1 MNMIETENIT
11 FAYTN
16 TNDKVLNHI
25 SLEIKEGECILLCG
39 KSGCGKTTFT
49 RLINGLIP
57 SFFDG
62 ELSGKCK
69 VSDLCSNT
77 ANIEDYVK
85 LVGSVFQN
93 PKTQYFNSNTTDE
106 LAFPC
111 ENIGIEPKEIQDR
124 IDEFAKFYHIEKFLD
139 KNLFYLSG
147 GEKQKIAFAAACML
161 YPKILVLD
169 EPTSNLDD
177 IAIQELHDMIVKIK
191 EQGVTIVIAEHR
203 IAWITDVVDRYY
215 YFEQGQVTKVYS
227 KDEFLHLSDDE
238 ILALGLRAKDL
249 SKYEKELENKYQNK
263 TSNIPFIEI
272 ADLEIGYNAKQVV
285 KKLPEISLGKSEI
298 VGLMGHNGIG
308 KSTFAKTLS
317 GLMKQIKGEIFID
330 GKKTTVKDRINH
342 TFLVMQDVNYELFS
356 DSVKEEIQLGVDN
369 LERYEEIV
377 EMLGLKEIE
386 DKHPMSL
393 SGGQKQRVVLA
404 ASMLSHKELI
414 ILDEPTSGLD
424 RANMDKV
431 GKLLQDLK
439 NQGKTILVITHDIEL
454 ASQWCDRII
463 NLEESNNGN

>member
-1 MNMIETENIT
+1 MSMIETKNIT
-11 FAYTN
+11 FTYAN
-16 TNDKVLNHI
+16 TNEKVLNDV
-25 SLEIKEGECILLCG
+25 SLEINKGECILLCG

-49 RLINGLIP
+49 RLLNGLIP

-62 ELSGKCK
+62 ELGGICNVLNLS
-69 VSDLCSNT
+69 SESAT
-77 ANIEDYVK
+77 IEDYVR

-106 LAFPC
+106 LSFPC
-111 ENIGIEPKEIQDR
+111 ENIGLDSKEIQDR
-124 IDEFAKFYHIEKFLD
+124 IDQFASLYHIEKFLD

-161 YPKILVLD
+161 YPKVLVLD

-177 IAIQELHDMIVKIK
+177 KAILELHDMIAKIK
-191 EQGVTIVIAEHR
+191 EQGVTVVIAEHR
-203 IAWITDVVDRYY
+203 IAWITDLVDRYY
-215 YFEQGQVTKVYS
+215 YFEHGQVIHTYS
-227 KDEFLHLSDDE
+227 KNEFLSLTDEE
-238 ILALGLRAKDL
+238 ILNLGLRSKDL
-249 SKYEKELENKYQNK
+249 SKYTKLLQNKYQNK
-263 TSNIPFIEI
+263 TTHEPFVEL
-272 ADLEIGYNAKQVV
+272 ASVEIGYDAKHVI

-298 VGLMGHNGIG
+298 IGLMGHNGIG
-308 KSTFAKTLS
+308 KSTLAKTLS
-317 GLMKQIKGEIFID
+317 GLMKQVKGKILID
-330 GKKTTVKDRINH
+330 GKETTLKDRINH

-369 LERYEEIV
+369 LNRYEEIV

-393 SGGQKQRVVLA
+393 SGGQKQRVVVA
-404 ASMLSHKELI
+404 ASMLSSKELI

-424 RANMDKV
+424 RTNMDKV

-439 NQGKTILVITHDIEL
+439 NQGKTILVITHDVEL
-454 ASQWCDRII
+454 ASLWCDRII
-463 NLEESNNGN
+463 NLEEQ

>member
-1 MNMIETENIT
+1 MSMIETKNIAFT
-11 FAYTN
+11 YGN
-16 TNDKVLNHI
+16 TKDKVLSGV
-25 SLEIKEGECILLCG
+25 SLEINEGECILLCG

-49 RLINGLIP
+49 RLMNGLIP

-62 ELSGKCK
+62 ELKGDCK
-69 VSDLCSNT
+69 VLDLSSEN
-77 ANIEDYVK
+77 AKVEDYVK

-111 ENIGIEPKEIQDR
+111 ENIGLEPKEIQDR
-124 IDEFAKFYHIEKFLD
+124 INEFAKFYHIEKFLD

-147 GEKQKIAFAAACML
+147 GEKQKIAFAASCML

-169 EPTSNLDD
+169 EPTSNLDNH
-177 IAIQELHDMIVKIK
+177 AIQELHDMIVKIK
-191 EQGVTIVIAEHR
+191 KQGVTIIIAEHR
-203 IAWITDVVDRYY
+203 IAWITDAVDRYY
-215 YFEQGQVTKVYS
+215 YFNHGKVEHIYTKN
-227 KDEFLHLSDDE
+227 EFLNLSDEE
-238 ILALGLRAKDL
+238 ILKLGLRAKDL

-263 TSNIPFIEI
+263 TCHEPFIQLV
-272 ADLEIGYNAKQVV
+272 DLEIGYNAKHVI

-308 KSTFAKTLS
+308 KSTLAKTLS
-317 GLMKQIKGEIFID
+317 GLMRQVKGEIFIN
-330 GKKTTVKDRINH
+330 GKKTTLKDRISH

-356 DSVKEEIQLGVDN
+356 DSVKEEIQLGVND

-377 EMLGLKEIE
+377 ELLSLKEIE
-386 DKHPMSL
+386 DRHPMSL
-393 SGGQKQRVVLA
+393 SGGQKQRVVIA
-404 ASMLSHKELI
+404 ASMLSYKELI

-431 GKLLQDLK
+431 GELLQDLK

-463 NLEESNNGN
+463 NLEE